1 MRLRR
6 LRREAALSQQ
16 SLAERSGVSADSIVK
31 LERGQRDAQPRT
43 LGKLADALGVEPR
56 ELLKGEE

>member
-6 LRREAALSQQ
+6 LRREAALSQRG
-16 SLAERSGVSADSIVK
+16 LAERSGVSADSIVK
-31 LERGQRDAQPRT
+31 LERGQREAQPRT